1 MGGGGKGLLTAD
13 RGFFVDGKER
23 LWRKEGEGVGGKKK
37 KGRGA
42 VLWWIRARELA
53 RQITTKRRWAP
64 RLLSPGVTVAV
75 LRRVCL
81 PFLPAA

>member
-1 MGGGGKGLLTAD
+1 
-13 RGFFVDGKER
+13 VDGKGR
-23 LWRKEGEGVGGKKK
+23 LWWEEGEGEGRKEK

-53 RQITTKRRWAP
+53 RQITTKGRWAP

-75 LRRVCL
+75 FRRVCL